1 MKIEKVINN
10 NVLSAFN
17 EQNQELV
24 IMGRGIAFQKKPG
37 DLVDEQKIEKVFLL
51 KDNEIKDRFKT
62 LLYEIPIEY
71 MEVTEEIIHSAKV
84 RLGRELNESIYVSLS
99 DHIHFAI
106 ERTMKGLQ
114 IKNSLL
120 WEIKRLYKGE
130 FEIGKEA
137 LKKIE
142 NKMGIE
148 LPEDEAGF
156 IAMHLVNAELNE
168 EMPTMINITKV
179 IEDILTIVNYHFGIR
194 LNEDSLNYY
203 RFVTHLKFFAQRLF
217 SKTYMEDSDNFLFEA
232 VKNKYQDTYAC
243 TLKIKEY
250 IRTQHEHELTNEEM
264 LYLMIHIERMVK
276 RK

>member
-1 MKIEKVINN
+1 MKVEKVINN

-106 ERTMKGLQ
+106 ERTKNGLQ

-137 LKKIE
+137 LKKIK
-142 NKMGIE
+142 NKMGTE

-168 EMPTMINITKV
+168 EMPTMINITKA
-179 IEDILTIVNYHFGIR
+179 IEDILAIVNYHFGIR

-217 SKTYMEDSDNFLFEA
+217 SKTYMEDSDNFLFET
-232 VKNKYQDTYAC
+232 VKNKYQDAYAC

-264 LYLMIHIERMVK
+264 LYLMIHIERVVK